1 MVPWETKSIGEHPDL
16 LAPDGS
22 EVYLGL
28 ECSRGGVS
36 VFVLPAG
43 RTSRAIRHRTIEEV
57 WYFLHG
63 EGEMWRRRGEA
74 EEICRVGP
82 GVFLTIPTGTAFQ
95 FRVVGEEPLRFAIA
109 TMPPWPGPDE
119 AVPAEGP
126 WVHDGESDS

>member
-1 MVPWETKSIGEHPDL
+1 MLWATKSIGERPDL

-28 ECSRGGVS
+28 ECSRGGLS
-36 VFVLPAG
+36 VFVLPPG
-43 RTSRAIRHRTIEEV
+43 RTSRAVRHRSIEEV

-63 EGEMWRRRGEA
+63 EGEMWRGSGEA

-95 FRVVGEEPLRFAIA
+95 FRAVGEEPLRFAIA

-126 WVHDGESDS
+126 WIHDGESDS

>member
-1 MVPWETKSIGEHPDL
+1 MPWETKSIGERPDL

-28 ECSRGGVS
+28 ECSRGGLS

-82 GVFLTIPTGTAFQ
+82 GAFLTIPTGTAFQ
-95 FRVVGEEPLRFAIA
+95 FRAVGEEPLRFAIA
-109 TMPPWPGPDE
+109 TMPPWPGTDE

-126 WVHDGESDS
+126 WIHDDESDS

>member
-1 MVPWETKSIGEHPDL
+1 MVPWETKSIGRHPDV

-28 ECSRGGVS
+28 ECQRGGLS

-43 RTSRAIRHRTIEEV
+43 KVSKAIRHKTIEEV
-57 WYFLHG
+57 WFFIQG
-63 EGEMWRRRGEA
+63 EGEIWRRSEEA
-74 EEICRVGP
+74 EVICRVGP

-95 FRVVGEEPLRFAIA
+95 FRALGDRPLRFAIA
-109 TMPPWPGPDE
+109 TMPPWPGADE

-126 WVHDGESDS
+126 WIASQE

>member
-1 MVPWETKSIGEHPDL
+1 MVPWETKSVGEHPDL

-22 EVYLGL
+22 GVYLGL
-28 ECSRGGVS
+28 ECPRGGLA

-43 RTSRAIRHRTIEEV
+43 KVSKAVRHRTIEEV
-57 WYFLHG
+57 WLFLQG
-63 EGEMWRRRGEA
+63 EGEMWRGSGEA

-95 FRVVGEEPLRFAIA
+95 FRALGEEPLRFAIA
-109 TMPPWPGPDE
+109 TMPPWPGADE

-126 WVHDGESDS
+126 WIHDGKSDS